1 VAPPTDSGTQLG
13 PSLCWAGN
21 EVTVGSEQELNALLD
36 QLTAAAEADLP
47 FMVAVARP
55 DGSTLSIGLGR
66 EESVATHVPGSLDP
80 PYLSMRGD
88 PDRTDPIE
96 FVSGGEMTEFAPRSA
111 VPLEAARRALIAFFR
126 TGELSPEFEW
136 EEV

>member
-1 VAPPTDSGTQLG
+1 MVALG
-13 PSLCWAGN
+13 GAG
-21 EVTVGSEQELNALLD
+21 E
-36 QLTAAAEADLP
+36 LTALPPHLTPRAEAHLP
-47 FMVAVARP
+47 SMAAAPGP
-55 DGSTLSIGLGR
+55 DESPLSIGLGR
-66 EESVATHVPGSLDP
+66 DESVAPHVPGSLDP

-88 PDRTDPIE
+88 PDRTEPIE
-96 FVSGGEMTEFAPRSA
+96 FVSGGEMTEFAPPSA

>member
-1 VAPPTDSGTQLG
+1 VASPTDSGTQLQ
-13 PSLCWAGN
+13 STLNWAGN
-21 EVTVGSEQELNALLD
+21 EVALGSEEELDALLD

-66 EESVATHVPGSLDP
+66 DESVATHVPGSLDP

-88 PDRTDPIE
+88 PDRTEPIE
-96 FVSGGEMTEFAPRSA
+96 FVSGGEMTEFAPQSA
-111 VPLEAARRALIAFFR
+111 VPISAARRALVEFFR
-126 TGELSPEFEW
+126 TGELSPEFDW
-136 EEV
+136 EEI